1 MNDKSFFSD
10 VLRDGALLGLVMAL
24 LCIFKNYLQ
33 MQVDMPITKMY
44 LLLSL
49 ATILSIVLFVWMLY
63 RFLKRRSQSADERE
77 GFTYGQGL
85 IYAFVLSLL
94 TGIVVGLANTLFIA
108 VVGYENYVESLVA
121 NMDNTVDFV
130 ASLSPAG
137 AAIGD
142 YEEMMST
149 LVDKL
154 ESSSRPTVF
163 DNIFASL
170 NNYITWGTL
179 LGLIL
184 ARVVRREPKF

>member
-137 AAIGD
+137 TAIGD

>member
-24 LCIFKNYLQ
+24 LCIIKNYLQ

-137 AAIGD
+137 TAIGD

>member
-24 LCIFKNYLQ
+24 FCIFKNYLQ

-49 ATILSIVLFVWMLY
+49 ATILSIVLFVWLLY
-63 RFLKRRSQSADERE
+63 RFLKRRSQSADERD
-77 GFTYGQGL
+77 GFTYGQGR
-85 IYAFVLSLL
+85 ISAFVLSLL

-137 AAIGD
+137 TAIGD